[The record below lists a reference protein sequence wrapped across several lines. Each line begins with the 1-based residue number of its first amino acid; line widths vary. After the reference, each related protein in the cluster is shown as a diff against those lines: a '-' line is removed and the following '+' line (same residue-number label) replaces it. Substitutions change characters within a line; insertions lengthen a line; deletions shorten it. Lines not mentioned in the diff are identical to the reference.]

1 MRRQGH
7 IDYLDGLRGIAI
19 ALVLISHAWGFA
31 LVNTTRSVGYTTFLD
46 NLFWHGYEGVSL
58 FLVLSGFC
66 LSIGPLR
73 KRREGSLD
81 WFRPAQFFGRR
92 AWRILPPYYVAL
104 TLSVLA
110 GMVYARER
118 WRPLYSMVRYP
129 VWSSVL
135 SHVALVHNLTH
146 ARGDLNTSFWSL
158 GLEWQWYLAFPAAL
172 VVCLARPRLA
182 LLLCLASAIV
192 WAVVTHRPQALPDTS
207 SCMLPARLFEFC
219 CGVVAADLVARRQRI
234 PVWALILTL
243 TPPLALALQLPATSA
258 LSALQHVQDIA
269 RYRLGLTQPLYGLA
283 FAALILL
290 GAQTTAT
297 RVALSWRPLVWLGT
311 VSYSVYLVHEPLVEA
326 IDTYGLRWISH
337 PAILAV
343 VAGMGGLAA
352 GVAFH
357 HLVERPY
364 LDGRRRARAEPCLA
378 RLFAWADAP
387 WDRIRHRLS
396 PLPGQPVGGEDRAAG
411 PLIAR

>member
-1 MRRQGH
+1 MRRQEH

-31 LVNTTRSVGYTTFLD
+31 LVNTAHSVGYTTFLD
-46 NLFWHGYEGVSL
+46 HLFWHGYEGVSL

-73 KRREGSLD
+73 KRREGHPD
-81 WFRPAQFFGRR
+81 WFRPSQFFGRR

-104 TLSVLA
+104 TLSVLV
-110 GMVYARER
+110 GVVYAREQ

-129 VWSSVL
+129 VWSSIL

-158 GLEWQWYLAFPAAL
+158 GLEWQWYLAFPVAL
-172 VVCLARPRLA
+172 VVCLARPRVA
-182 LLLCLASAIV
+182 LLLCLASAVV
-192 WAVVTHRPQALPDTS
+192 WTVVTHRPQALPDTS

-219 CGVVAADLVARRQRI
+219 CGVVAADLVVRGRRV
-234 PVWALILTL
+234 PVWALILAL
-243 TPPLALALQLPATSA
+243 TPPLTLALQLPATGA
-258 LSALQHVQDIA
+258 LSALQHIQDIA
-269 RYRLGLTQPLYGLA
+269 RFRLGLTQPLYGLA
-283 FAALILL
+283 FTALVLL
-290 GAQTTAT
+290 GAQTAT
-297 RVALSWRPLVWLGT
+297 TRAALSWRPLVWLGT

-337 PAILAV
+337 PALLAV
-343 VAGMGGLAA
+343 VAGVGGLVA

-357 HLVERPY
+357 HLVERPC
-364 LDGRRRARAEPCLA
+364 LDRRRRARAEPRLA
-378 RLFAWADAP
+378 RVFAATDTL
-387 WDRIRHRLS
+387 WDRAHRRLRAMPHRS
-396 PLPGQPVGGEDRAAG
+396 AADEDAAPK